1 MFFSMQI
8 FHTWEENADS
18 LTLKIAFI
26 FFFNGIKQS
35 PQSHLTSCEI
45 PRGDLEAYSVAVELK
60 VKSFRKDADGDTIF

>member
-45 PRGDLEAYSVAVELK
+45 SRGDLEAYSIVVEGK
-60 VKSFRKDADGDTIF
+60 KFSKRR